1 MSLKSDGV
9 RDGITGEDHNSK
21 RQCKRRNGTVSE
33 RIVNMAWFTFSEI
46 LATTTSLVWPSV
58 TNPLGLNSPH
68 FSLPHN
74 FRLFSG
80 RKKDALSLD
89 LVTQTTAD
97 VDELSQVPCH

>member
-21 RQCKRRNGTVSE
+21 RQCKRRNGNVSE

-58 TNPLGLNSPH
+58 TNPLGLDSSLIFLSLIILD
-68 FSLPHN
+68 FSLAE
-74 FRLFSG
+74 
-80 RKKDALSLD
+80 KKMLYHWIL
-89 LVTQTTAD
+89 
-97 VDELSQVPCH
+97 